1 MDAEIALMRLPAFGR
16 FLPVATGCF
25 VAGCGWSFFSRAE
38 LCPVRHQCPAQLT
51 NKSLA
56 YLYFKGRVD
65 FKLIRGRD
73 LSSRFVLQP
82 LGNRVVKEF
91 FYAKHLL

>member
-1 MDAEIALMRLPAFGR
+1 MAALGR

-38 LCPVRHQCPAQLT
+38 LCPFRHQYPAQLT

-56 YLYFKGRVD
+56 YLYLKGRVG
-65 FKLIRGRD
+65 FKLLRGSD

-82 LGNRVVKEF
+82 SGNRDKEA
-91 FYAKHLL
+91 FYAKDLLSGSSQHF